1 MAYSA
6 VTRALTRQLSS
17 KLAFGPEAE
26 YSPAGVADDE
36 HGNDEDRGAAAE
48 GGTATSSEAH
58 LHEKLDAVLRLLEQH
73 KEETDARMRFA
84 EQRSAHIS
92 EQLLDVIKGSLRPQD
107 GPEAPRAA
115 EGTGASREAAG
126 AIADPQMSFAE
137 ATWATSAQSY
147 LQARE
152 HQTLEAYPGAERA
165 KLHASSGRIG
175 KLHIGS
181 ECKVLEGVPIER
193 HPSFPAVAGT
203 YIYIHNAFRNHLDR
217 IITLHEH
224 GRLAEAVEHY
234 RQWLEILSMHVR
246 VEDELFMPAL
256 ESRGFRVPACIET
269 GHERLERAAHD
280 AKRAMLEGGGAPELQ
295 RTRKAL
301 FQHLSEEEL
310 IVLPAMVGHFSYNEL
325 WAMDSLIVNPSLGYC
340 SREKLLQITFWWI
353 RNIAI
358 SEARPLF
365 RNFGLAAKLGKMRKS
380 EWAEFAR
387 LMPRLGRF
395 PLDTVIGDKLIP
407 EDARDGRL
415 ITLDFADC
423 HFTLKKT
430 GKTLV
435 QGVSGTVRSGQVLA
449 VMGPSGAGKTTLL
462 KLLTL
467 EPMGDGVARGVVT
480 INGVRLSAQLFVSHC
495 ASVEQTDQLWSYLSC
510 REQLGYAM
518 TLCEPELGSKERWV
532 ATNRLLVTL
541 GLESCQHTK
550 VGHALMKGLS
560 GGQKRRL
567 SIGLALAKKPSVL
580 FCDEPTSGLDAAS
593 AAAVMRLLK
602 DVSEQLRSAVVCTI
616 HQPSSSVFA
625 KLDQTLV
632 LSGGR
637 PAYYGLASELV
648 AFLTSVGKV
657 VPEHTNVADFVL
669 DAVNADFTPTAD
681 VEALLSAWDAHCF
694 APSIV
699 SDFGVLSEA
708 RVEWLDAHV
717 RSADDV
723 TAESV
728 ATRSK
733 FPFAFALLLRKHSLL
748 LVRDPTVYLMRIVCF
763 AVVSCFFAALYID
776 SRQLIQQQLFSREF
790 LQWWVGNLAPAFG
803 ILPLLSL
810 SFDAA
815 TVRREMKDG
824 MYHPLAYVLA
834 HLAIQIPM
842 MFVLAVASLAPVFAM
857 GDWPWSAFPLHML
870 VTAAT
875 LWAFES
881 VAQVCSL
888 FIHPIVGLLAFVNIW
903 FTSLLMNG
911 FMLPAHRIIW
921 PFRIF
926 TYVLPLRWSV
936 RANAYILFH
945 DTTHYT
951 GVIPC
956 PANSSEAVCCE
967 SNVPRQQCWGGTGSE
982 ILASLAAAYD
992 VYGTDNVIG
1001 WALLIICANVAVLKV
1016 VHFSKLSGSIWST
1029 PPKPPLPAHL
1039 RAVPPNTGTGT
1050 DTDTSLSAR
1059 THLCQPALQREPQ
1072 TRTKAKSGQAYA
1084 CASSSMQELQRS
1096 QSVPT
1101 SIAAAGRSHSLSLQR
1116 MRSLQQLPTVL
1127 SQHAHRA
1134 SAMMEGLLDDAST
1147 MKINPGDDALDA
1159 LAGKRMQIPS
1169 KNVVQANM
1177 ATKWLQHTMSN
1188 RSIDFEG

>member
-1 MAYSA
+1 
-6 VTRALTRQLSS
+6 
-17 KLAFGPEAE
+17 
-26 YSPAGVADDE
+26 
-36 HGNDEDRGAAAE
+36 
-48 GGTATSSEAH
+48 
-58 LHEKLDAVLRLLEQH
+58 
-73 KEETDARMRFA
+73 
-84 EQRSAHIS
+84 
-92 EQLLDVIKGSLRPQD
+92 
-107 GPEAPRAA
+107 
-115 EGTGASREAAG
+115 
-126 AIADPQMSFAE
+126 
-137 ATWATSAQSY
+137 
-147 LQARE
+147 
-152 HQTLEAYPGAERA
+152 
-165 KLHASSGRIG
+165 
-175 KLHIGS
+175 
-181 ECKVLEGVPIER
+181 
-193 HPSFPAVAGT
+193 
-203 YIYIHNAFRNHLDR
+203 
-217 IITLHEH
+217 
-224 GRLAEAVEHY
+224 
-234 RQWLEILSMHVR
+234 
-246 VEDELFMPAL
+246 
-256 ESRGFRVPACIET
+256 
-269 GHERLERAAHD
+269 
-280 AKRAMLEGGGAPELQ
+280 
-295 RTRKAL
+295 
-301 FQHLSEEEL
+301 
-310 IVLPAMVGHFSYNEL
+310 
-325 WAMDSLIVNPSLGYC
+325 
-340 SREKLLQITFWWI
+340 
-353 RNIAI
+353 
-358 SEARPLF
+358 
-365 RNFGLAAKLGKMRKS
+365 
-380 EWAEFAR
+380 
-387 LMPRLGRF
+387 
-395 PLDTVIGDKLIP
+395 
-407 EDARDGRL
+407 
-415 ITLDFADC
+415 
-423 HFTLKKT
+423 
-430 GKTLV
+430 
-435 QGVSGTVRSGQVLA
+435 
-449 VMGPSGAGKTTLL
+449 
-462 KLLTL
+462 
-467 EPMGDGVARGVVT
+467 
-480 INGVRLSAQLFVSHC
+480 
-495 ASVEQTDQLWSYLSC
+495 
-510 REQLGYAM
+510 
-518 TLCEPELGSKERWV
+518 
-532 ATNRLLVTL
+532 
-541 GLESCQHTK
+541 
-550 VGHALMKGLS
+550 
-560 GGQKRRL
+560 
-567 SIGLALAKKPSVL
+567 
-580 FCDEPTSGLDAAS
+580 
-593 AAAVMRLLK
+593 
-602 DVSEQLRSAVVCTI
+602 
-616 HQPSSSVFA
+616 
-625 KLDQTLV
+625 
-632 LSGGR
+632 
-637 PAYYGLASELV
+637 
-648 AFLTSVGKV
+648 
-657 VPEHTNVADFVL
+657 
-669 DAVNADFTPTAD
+669 
-681 VEALLSAWDAHCF
+681 
-694 APSIV
+694 
-699 SDFGVLSEA
+699 
-708 RVEWLDAHV
+708 VEWLDAHV